1 MRSKATQRDEP
12 KGRVSDCIERCK
24 RGGKLHKHYIT
35 AVNDGKKKI
44 EKTLN
49 LLSAVFP
56 VVFKD
61 LVGLSAKSQ
70 VFI

>member
-1 MRSKATQRDEP
+1 MNPKAEYQT
-12 KGRVSDCIERCK
+12 VSRGVSVEESCIN
-24 RGGKLHKHYIT
+24 IT
-35 AVNDGKKKI
+35 SLQSMMGKKKI